1 MSWFSLV
8 IGQNATLQL
17 ASSSANL
24 VASAQFLV
32 AFWPVS
38 RNFEPWKQRTLHPI
52 LEQLNT
58 STKYNSD
65 SLLSFYSLNFK
76 KQKLNVQSCT
86 CSRRMSSL
94 SFSSPST
101 SPWTPASSFPGKKEG
116 ECDDKVKELHCK
128 HSQLKKVQNNL
139 FYFTDLAHFSIHL
152 ELKLNITFLSVYKIQ
167 MCDRVVL

>member
-1 MSWFSLV
+1 MVFFSHRTKRESPAGEQFWKFSRQCSIFGC
-8 IGQNATLQL
+8 IGDQWVTII
-17 ASSSANL
+17 
-24 VASAQFLV
+24 
-32 AFWPVS
+32 
-38 RNFEPWKQRTLHPI
+38 FEPWKKRTLHPI
-52 LEQLNT
+52 RGQLNT

-76 KQKLNVQSCT
+76 KQKLNVPSYT

-101 SPWTPASSFPGKKEG
+101 SPWTPASSLPGKKKR

-152 ELKLNITFLSVYKIQ
+152 ELKLNITYSVG
-167 MCDRVVL
+167 V

>member
-1 MSWFSLV
+1 MRLSSWRAVLKSPVL
-8 IGQNATLQL
+8 N
-17 ASSSANL
+17 
-24 VASAQFLV
+24 
-32 AFWPVS
+32 FWLHCRPVS
-38 RNFEPWKQRTLHPI
+38 RNFEPWKQRTLHPV

-65 SLLSFYSLNFK
+65 SLLSLYSLNFK

-101 SPWTPASSFPGKKEG
+101 SPWTPASSFPGRKKER
-116 ECDDKVKELHCK
+116 ECDDKVKELHCV

-139 FYFTDLAHFSIHL
+139 FYFTDLSHFSIHL
-152 ELKLNITFLSVYKIQ
+152 ELKLNTVDS
-167 MCDRVVL
+167 R